1 MSKNHFSTKLRNV
14 KFRLLKNIGSWLI
27 AKSVLPG
34 MKKRGMDA
42 AGTFH
47 KLGDNLFVET
57 ITTTKEPFISGMSME
72 FWKST
77 IYAEC
82 TDNQNASEESLGN
95 NHDPAPDKALASPE
109 ARHPKPHKSRH
120 VGRTTPSQ
128 DQTI

>member
-14 KFRLLKNIGSWLI
+14 KFRLLKSIGSWLI

-42 AGTFH
+42 VGTFH
-47 KLGDNLFVET
+47 KLGENLFVET
-57 ITTTKEPFISGMSME
+57 ITTTKEPFTSGMSME
-72 FWKST
+72 FWDT
-77 IYAEC
+77 IYGKYTGSLDAP
-82 TDNQNASEESLGN
+82 EESLGN
-95 NHDPAPDKALASPE
+95 NHDPAPDRALASPE